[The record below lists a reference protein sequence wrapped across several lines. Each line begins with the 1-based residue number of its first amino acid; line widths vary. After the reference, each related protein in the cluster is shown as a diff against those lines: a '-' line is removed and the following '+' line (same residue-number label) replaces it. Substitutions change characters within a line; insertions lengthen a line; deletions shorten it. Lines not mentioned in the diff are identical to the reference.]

1 MSGKRRKLNRG
12 LDALLGAAA
21 APAVKS
27 TPSASQSAEEGAVP
41 DGAAKDV
48 LRDLP
53 LEQLTRGKY
62 QPRREFDDAALEELA
77 DSIRAQGVMQPIVV
91 RPVAENRWEIIAG
104 ERRWRASQRAG
115 LDRIPAVIRDV
126 SDEAAI
132 AMALIE
138 NIQRENLNP
147 IEEAEALRRLQ
158 QEFELS
164 QGAVA
169 QAVGKSRPVI
179 ANLLRLL
186 SLEPAVR
193 ELLAQRHLDTGHAKV
208 LLALEGAEQINAAR
222 EVVKRKLSVRQ
233 TEALVK
239 ARLAPPKEPGTRI
252 DPNVDKLQ
260 RDLSSRLGASVSIN
274 HAKSGKGKLVIEY
287 GDLDQLDGI
296 LKRIQ

>member
-21 APAVKS
+21 APVNK
-27 TPSASQSAEEGAVP
+27 TVSADEP
-41 DGAAKDV
+41 DVTGEAPGER

-62 QPRREFDDAALEELA
+62 QPRREFDETALEELA

-91 RPVAENRWEIIAG
+91 RPIASNRWEIIAG

-115 LDRIPAVIRDV
+115 LDTIPAVVRDV
-126 SDEAAI
+126 TDEAAI

-147 IEEAEALRRLQ
+147 IEEAEALKRLQ
-158 QEFELS
+158 GEFELS
-164 QGAVA
+164 QQAVA
-169 QAVGKSRPVI
+169 DAVGKSRSAI

-193 ELLAQRHLDTGHAKV
+193 EMLAKGDLDSGHAKV
-208 LLALEGAEQINAAR
+208 LLALEGPAQRRAAQQ
-222 EVVKRKLSVRQ
+222 VVKGKLSVRQ

-239 ARLAPPKEPGTRI
+239 GELAPPDNEPDKI
-252 DPNVDKLQ
+252 DPNVDRLQ
-260 RDLSSRLGASVSIN
+260 RDLSARLGTAVTIKHASSGRGQVVIN
-274 HAKSGKGKLVIEY
+274 Y

-296 LKRIQ
+296 LSRIS

>member
-1 MSGKRRKLNRG
+1 MVGKRRKLNRG

-21 APAVKS
+21 ASAPASAVTTAADS
-27 TPSASQSAEEGAVP
+27 TDSPAPTATG
-41 DGAAKDV
+41 DT
-48 LRDLP
+48 LRELP

-62 QPRREFDDAALEELA
+62 QPRREFDDHALDELA
-77 DSIRAQGVMQPIVV
+77 ESIRAQGVMQPIVV
-91 RPVAENRWEIIAG
+91 RPVAADRWEIIAG
-104 ERRWRASQRAG
+104 ERRWRASQRVG

-164 QGAVA
+164 QQAVA
-169 QAVGKSRPVI
+169 RAVGKSRPAI

-186 SLEPAVR
+186 SLEPTVR
-193 ELLAQRHLDTGHAKV
+193 ELLAERRLDAGHAKV
-208 LLALEGAEQINAAR
+208 LLALEGPAQVSAAR
-222 EVVKRKLSVRQ
+222 EVEKRRLSVRQ

-239 ARLAPPKEPGTRI
+239 GMLAPSAQPSVNT
-252 DPNVDKLQ
+252 DPNIETLQ
-260 RDLSSRLGASVSIN
+260 RDLSARLGADTRIN
-274 HAKSGKGKLVIEY
+274 HAKSGRGKLVIEY
-287 GDLDQLDGI
+287 SSLDQLDGI

>member
-21 APAVKS
+21 APAAKAAPAV
-27 TPSASQSAEEGAVP
+27 SAEGPSDSAT
-41 DGAAKDV
+41 DAAAGDV

-62 QPRREFDDAALEELA
+62 QPRREFDEAALEELA

-91 RPVAENRWEIIAG
+91 RPVAADRWEIIAG

-147 IEEAEALRRLQ
+147 IEEAEALKRLQ
-158 QEFELS
+158 HEFELS
-164 QGAVA
+164 QAAVA
-169 QAVGKSRPVI
+169 QAVGKSRSVI

-193 ELLAQRHLDTGHAKV
+193 ELLAQRSLDTGHAKV
-208 LLALEGAEQINAAR
+208 LLALEGAEQVHAAR

-233 TEALVK
+233 TESLVK
-239 ARLAPPKEPGTRI
+239 SRLAPPADPGSRI

-260 RDLSSRLGASVSIN
+260 RDLSARLGAAVSIN

>member
-21 APAVKS
+21 APAATAPPVSTTGAPDGSAAS
-27 TPSASQSAEEGAVP
+27 TP
-41 DGAAKDV
+41 DGDV

-62 QPRREFDDAALEELA
+62 QPRREFDEAALEELA

-91 RPVAENRWEIIAG
+91 RPIATDRWEIIAG

-147 IEEAEALRRLQ
+147 IEEAEALKRLQ
-158 QEFELS
+158 HEFALS
-164 QGAVA
+164 QAAVA
-169 QAVGKSRPVI
+169 QAVGKSRSVI

-193 ELLAQRHLDTGHAKV
+193 EMLAQRGLDTGHAKV
-208 LLALEGAEQINAAR
+208 LLALEGAEQVNAAR

-233 TEALVK
+233 TELLVK
-239 ARLAPPKEPGTRI
+239 GRLAPPADKNDRV

-260 RDLSSRLGASVSIN
+260 RDLSARLGAAVSIN